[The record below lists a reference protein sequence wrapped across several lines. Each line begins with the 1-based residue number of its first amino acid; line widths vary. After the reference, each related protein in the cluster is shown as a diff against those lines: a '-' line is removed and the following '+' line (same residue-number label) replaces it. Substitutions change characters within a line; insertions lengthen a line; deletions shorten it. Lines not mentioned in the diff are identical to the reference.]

1 MNKNNLLFIPS
12 SFRLHPSL
20 WVCHL
25 FGTDVLVELLAG
37 EEAEFDCGLAQAD
50 ALLVRV
56 LGDPG
61 GVVVADVWVERRDEH
76 ERVVKVLVNARAVEF
91 YPADAEFDEAA
102 AGVLEQTD
110 GVEQVVNHHGVEDV
124 QLEGPLRAGEA
135 YRRVVTQDLHGDHRQ
150 RLRLRRVDLARHDR
164 GARLVLRQNQFA
176 YPGARPRREPA
187 HVVRDLHERTGE
199 GLEGAAGEDYLVV
212 GGERRELVRVRL
224 EGQARQLGY
233 LRGGALSELRV
244 RVESR
249 ADGGAADGEVVE
261 SGQSH
266 LQTLDV
272 AFEQGG
278 PAPEL
283 LADREG
289 RRVLQVRAP
298 DLDDVA
304 ELARLR
310 VNRVAQASDF
320 GDELVHLL
328 GGGDV
333 HGGGERVVRR
343 LRHVHVVVRVDGP
356 LAPQLAAGDL
366 DGAVRDDLVGV
377 HVCLR
382 AAARLPDAQG
392 EVLVQLPLDHLVRR
406 AHDEPRL
413 VGGELAQLLVDD
425 GGGLLQ
431 DAERAYHLARH
442 RVVADAEVVER
453 ALGLRAPVAVGGDLD
468 LAHRVALRSRPAA
481 ACVAR

>member
-1 MNKNNLLFIPS
+1 MRERPPRRRPAEGRTGRGDRETGGRGDKTGCGSLTPPRLPFSLSPRPPVTTS
-12 SFRLHPSL
+12 SFRLHPL
-20 WVCHL
+20 LRVRHL

-37 EEAEFDCGLAQAD
+37 EEAEFDCGLAQRD
-50 ALLVRV
+50 ALTVRV
-56 LGDPG
+56 LGDLG
-61 GVVVADVWVERRDEH
+61 GVVVADVWVERGDEH
-76 ERVVKVLVNARAVEF
+76 ERVVQVLVNARAVEF

-102 AGVLEQTD
+102 AGVLEQAD
-110 GVEQVVNHHGVEDV
+110 GVEQVVNQHGVEAV
-124 QLEGPLRAGEA
+124 QLEVALRAGEA
-135 YRRVVTQDLHGDHRQ
+135 YAGVVTQDLHGDHRQ
-150 RLRLRRVDLARHDR
+150 RLRLRGVDLARHDR

-187 HVVRDLHERTGE
+187 HVVRDLHERARE
-199 GLEGAAGEDYLVV
+199 GLQSAAGEDYLVV
-212 GGERRELVRVRL
+212 RRQSRELVRVRL
-224 EGQARQLGY
+224 EGEARQLGY
-233 LRGGALSELRV
+233 LRGGALGELRV

-283 LADREG
+283 LADRER

-320 GDELVHLL
+320 GDEPVYLL

-356 LAPQLAAGDL
+356 LAPQLASGDFNR
-366 DGAVRDDLVGV
+366 AVRDDLVGI
-377 HVCLR
+377 HVGLR
-382 AAARLPDAQG
+382 ATARLPDAEG
-392 EVLVQLPLDHLVRR
+392 EVFVQAPLDHLVRR
-406 AHDEPRL
+406 ARDEASL
-413 VGGELAQLLVDD
+413 VGGELAEFFVDE
-425 GGGLLQ
+425 
-431 DAERAYHLARH
+431 A
-442 RVVADAEVVER
+442 
-453 ALGLRAPVAVGGDLD
+453 
-468 LAHRVALRSRPAA
+468 
-481 ACVAR
+481 